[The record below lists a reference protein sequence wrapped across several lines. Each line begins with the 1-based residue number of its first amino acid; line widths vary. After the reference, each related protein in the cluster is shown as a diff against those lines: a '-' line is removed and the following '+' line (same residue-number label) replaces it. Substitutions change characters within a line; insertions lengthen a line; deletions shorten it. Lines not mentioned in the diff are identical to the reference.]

1 MIAAFLALTFQLGMA
16 SEADLSRS
24 LQAFTSYQT
33 NDCHACLQSSLT
45 AQYCYNSQLNTEWC
59 CTSSDT
65 SSQCTTNASN
75 GVQCSPTLTVGQDLA
90 YTYCKG
96 ASVPTMCG
104 VSTLELTAYSSWRT
118 VAVST
123 LPASVIVSNLKSYP
137 ACYYHIKGE
146 QYKWM
151 DGAKIDFFVNSAT
164 DVIIKLYGGSSRT
177 NASFTAVTGNASV
190 TAGQLA
196 SIDYSTGLIVMVR
209 ARDNRFSPVSY
220 NFSYGISGSFYPWY
234 E

>member
-1 MIAAFLALTFQLGMA
+1 
-16 SEADLSRS
+16 
-24 LQAFTSYQT
+24 
-33 NDCHACLQSSLT
+33 
-45 AQYCYNSQLNTEWC
+45 
-59 CTSSDT
+59 
-65 SSQCTTNASN
+65 
-75 GVQCSPTLTVGQDLA
+75 
-90 YTYCKG
+90 
-96 ASVPTMCG
+96 MCG

-190 TAGQLA
+190 STGQLA

-209 ARDNRFSPVSY
+209 ARDNRFSPVSF

-234 E
+234 EQYIVGPNFQTYFIVGVAVAGFMALLIVIAIIMCFVHCCRSVSRKNKVGNISEMNPINATQYADNGSSIYNGNASGAYPL